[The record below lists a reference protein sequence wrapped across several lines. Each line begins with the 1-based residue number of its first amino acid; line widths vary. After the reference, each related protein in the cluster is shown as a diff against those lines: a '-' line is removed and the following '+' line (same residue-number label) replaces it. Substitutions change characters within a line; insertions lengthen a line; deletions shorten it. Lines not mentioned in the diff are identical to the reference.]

1 MKKQRN
7 IQIFQI
13 SSLNNLSFPISHFFG
28 ILVHYIHMFLYKI
41 SKWVLLCQ
49 TMQISRTLKTLNS
62 KKYLGRYLF
71 CLVYQIKIENRLY
84 GVKSF
89 SLFVTIWHLI
99 WKIISYTSD
108 EIISKGVN
116 IIWVLHAVMSKSLLF
131 KKNIFVVFA
140 KKIFLS
146 SKESRNLCLVF
157 YSLMK

>member
-1 MKKQRN
+1 MS
-7 IQIFQI
+7 IFQI
-13 SSLNNLSFPISHFFG
+13 SSLNNLSFPILHFSW
-28 ILVHYIHMFLYKI
+28 YISSLHMFLYKI

-71 CLVYQIKIENRLY
+71 CLVYQIKIENRLN

-89 SLFVTIWHLI
+89 SMFVTIWHLI

-116 IIWVLHAVMSKSLLF
+116 IIWVLHVVMSKSLLF
-131 KKNIFVVFA
+131 KKT
-140 KKIFLS
+140 FLLFLQNRFS
-146 SKESRNLCLVF
+146 FLQRSQGICV
-157 YSLMK
+157 